1 MENSTDSRTGR
12 LRYIYSTLSIYLA
25 RVELVKVSER
35 LISPGAPSLE
45 AFYTHVI
52 SAPSL
57 HRASTDALIHDGPCL
72 TQNTVMK
79 TTHKI
84 SYHIYA
90 LCKLVLKCTFLGHT
104 HKASG
109 STRLNQSYIKYG

>member
-1 MENSTDSRTGR
+1 MRSKEVDFAKGSCAYSYTTSCSICGEIKMTIRSGDALGQFLKKKKKENSTDSRTGR

-25 RVELVKVSER
+25 RVELLVRCLKR

-57 HRASTDALIHDGPCL
+57 HRASTDALIV
-72 TQNTVMK
+72 QVM
-79 TTHKI
+79 I
-84 SYHIYA
+84 
-90 LCKLVLKCTFLGHT
+90 
-104 HKASG
+104 
-109 STRLNQSYIKYG
+109 RD